1 MLPFIRSSYLNSLL
15 ESLATGVVIVNI
27 RGNVYAANASAARML
42 GLGREE
48 LLSSSLNG
56 PRLDRFVDRAEV
68 QALLDEALDD
78 TRIPTMGDILARYAH
93 PELGLRHYTLAVSR
107 LVEYEKIFGVI
118 LQISDVSHIYDLH
131 QRQSRLQQERIDGLA
146 RLSMSIAHQVRNP
159 LMTIGGFT
167 RLLMKRAD
175 MPEPARG
182 HMEIIMEAAMRLED
196 VVQAVTQFTASRQP
210 APRAVDAAGLVRGVL
225 AGMPV
230 PPSGVAVEC
239 GGLDTTLTADPA
251 MTADALR
258 EVLANSFEALA
269 AGGGSVLVR
278 CAGESGRGRIEVRDD
293 GPGIAPEH
301 LPFVFDPFFT
311 TKSVGVGMGLA
322 KARKWMRDQGG
333 ELEISPLQD
342 GGTLAVLRLPEG
354 DGLKPAG
361 K

>member
-27 RGNVYAANASAARML
+27 RGNVYAANASAARMM
-42 GLGREE
+42 GLSREE

-56 PRLDRFVDRAEV
+56 PRLDRFENRAEV

-78 TRIPTMGDILARYAH
+78 TRIPATGDILARYDH
-93 PELGLRHYTLAVSR
+93 PELGLRHFTLAVSR

-118 LQISDVSHIYDLH
+118 LQLSDLSHIYDLH

-175 MPEPARG
+175 MPEPSRN
-182 HMEIIMEAAMRLED
+182 HMDIIMEAAMRLED

-210 APRAVDAAGLVRGVL
+210 APQLLDAAGLARGVL
-225 AGMPV
+225 AAMPA
-230 PPSGVAVEC
+230 PPSGVAVGFDGE
-239 GGLDTTLTADPA
+239 GATLTADPA

-258 EVLANSFEALA
+258 EVLANAFEALP
-269 AGGGSVLVR
+269 AGGGSVRVR
-278 CAGESGRGRIEVRDD
+278 CAVEKDFVRIEVLDD
-293 GPGIAPEH
+293 GPGIAADH

-311 TKSVGVGMGLA
+311 TTSVGVGMGLA

-333 ELEISPLQD
+333 ELEISPIQE
-342 GGTLAVLRLPEG
+342 GGTLAVLRLPGG